1 MHDQPDTAE
10 IKKSGKS
17 KLKKT
22 EREEEKSLPSK
33 EMVAQ
38 EKQAGAL

>member
-1 MHDQPDTAE
+1 MPDQPDTAE

-22 EREEEKSLPSK
+22 ERERKSLPSK
-33 EMVAQ
+33 ETVAQ
-38 EKQAGAL
+38 EKQAGES